1 MPTYKIAIV
10 GAGPAGYFTA
20 QALQKAQTEELVFAI
35 DMIERLPTPWGLVRS
50 GVAPDHPKIKTV
62 SKVFE
67 KIAKEPNFRLFA
79 NVELGKDISLKDLRD
94 QYDAV
99 VLATGA
105 SRGRKLGIPGED
117 LTNSL
122 SAADFVPWYNSH
134 PDYVNT
140 EVDLSSDTAVV
151 IGAGNV
157 AMDVAR
163 ILAIDPTE
171 LDPTDVADHAL
182 VKLKQSNIRTVII
195 CGRRGPEH
203 AAFTAPE
210 LRDLPKLENTDVYID
225 SKQIQD
231 AESRIAAL
239 SEIEKDLKNNLEAMR
254 LIADHSKK
262 GVERKLE
269 IKFLAAPI
277 EFKGNNKIEEVVF
290 AQNKVEKLIQKSE
303 DQCDLVSLL
312 FKSTLK
318 FDQGKIEKIIR
329 KSISDI
335 GVEQTWVE
343 VISPLLILVGDEWV
357 RTGTGIEIE
366 HFLSEVLRKIL
377 SENLGTISRPKNSR
391 PVLLACVENE
401 MHSLALLVLA
411 AVLAEAR
418 IECIFLGARTPQ
430 SALNQVIIKSAPPA
444 IFLWAQLSENADHK
458 YVKSMPSIRPAP
470 RVLLGGPGWKTSKVA
485 ASNKLVMTEG
495 LRDAREQIIEAL
507 AV

>member
-1 MPTYKIAIV
+1 LLNYRIAIV

-20 QALQKAQTEELVFAI
+20 QSFQNAQSDDLSFTI

-67 KIAKEPNFRLFA
+67 KIAKEPGFRLFA
-79 NVELGKDISLKDLRD
+79 NVELGKDFSLKDLRD

-105 SRGRKLGIPGED
+105 SKGRKLGIPGEN

-122 SAADFVPWYNSH
+122 SAADFVPWYNAH
-134 PDYVNT
+134 PDYVDLK
-140 EVDLSSDTAVV
+140 VDLISDTAVV

-171 LDPTDVADHAL
+171 LYPTDVADHAL
-182 VKLKQSNIRTVII
+182 AKLKQSNIRTVII

-239 SEIEKDLKNNLEAMR
+239 SEIEKDLKNNLEAMK
-254 LIADHSKK
+254 LIAEYPKK

-277 EFKGNNKIEEVVF
+277 EFKGNNKIEEVIF
-290 AQNKVEKLIQKSE
+290 TQNKVENGKVVSSGEKFSVKCGLVISAIGYDSVEYPGITIENGRINNIAGHVEHNIYTTGWAKRGPTGVIGTNKSDSTDVVELIIKNLKEPKLSE
-303 DQCDLVSLL
+303 GITSLL
-312 FKSTLK
+312 KSGHEVI
-318 FDQGKIEKIIR
+318 DQLAWEKINA
-329 KSISDI
+329 S
-335 GVEQTWVE
+335 E
-343 VISPLLILVGDEWV
+343 VISG
-357 RTGTGIEIE
+357 EIAG
-366 HFLSEVLRKIL
+366 K
-377 SENLGTISRPKNSR
+377 
-391 PVLLACVENE
+391 
-401 MHSLALLVLA
+401 
-411 AVLAEAR
+411 
-418 IECIFLGARTPQ
+418 
-430 SALNQVIIKSAPPA
+430 
-444 IFLWAQLSENADHK
+444 
-458 YVKSMPSIRPAP
+458 P
-470 RVLLGGPGWKTSKVA
+470 RVKEVDWKRLISLGRS
-485 ASNKLVMTEG
+485 S
-495 LRDAREQIIEAL
+495 
-507 AV
+507 

>member
-1 MPTYKIAIV
+1 LPTYKIAIV

-20 QALQKAQTEELVFAI
+20 QAFQKAQNEETSFSI

-79 NVELGKDISLKDLRD
+79 NVEVGKDVSLKDLRD

-105 SRGRKLGIPGED
+105 SKGRKLGIPGED

-134 PDYVNT
+134 PDYVDL

-171 LDPTDVADHAL
+171 LDPTDIADHAL

-210 LRDLPKLENTDVYID
+210 LRDLPKLENTDVYVD

-231 AESRIAAL
+231 AESRISKL

-262 GVERKLE
+262 SVERKLE

-290 AQNKVEKLIQKSE
+290 SQNKVENGKVVASGVKFSIKCGLVISAIGYDSVEYPGITIENGRINNIAGHVEYNIYTTGWAKRGPTGVIGTNKSDSTDVVELIIENLKEPKLSE
-303 DQCDLVSLL
+303 GITSLL
-312 FKSTLK
+312 KSGHEVI
-318 FDQGKIEKIIR
+318 DQLAWEKINA
-329 KSISDI
+329 S
-335 GVEQTWVE
+335 E
-343 VISPLLILVGDEWV
+343 VISG
-357 RTGTGIEIE
+357 EIAG
-366 HFLSEVLRKIL
+366 K
-377 SENLGTISRPKNSR
+377 
-391 PVLLACVENE
+391 
-401 MHSLALLVLA
+401 
-411 AVLAEAR
+411 
-418 IECIFLGARTPQ
+418 
-430 SALNQVIIKSAPPA
+430 
-444 IFLWAQLSENADHK
+444 
-458 YVKSMPSIRPAP
+458 P
-470 RVLLGGPGWKTSKVA
+470 RVKEVDWKRLISLGRS
-485 ASNKLVMTEG
+485 
-495 LRDAREQIIEAL
+495 
-507 AV
+507 

>member
-1 MPTYKIAIV
+1 LPTYKIAIV

-20 QALQKAQTEELVFAI
+20 QAFQKAQNEETSFSI

-79 NVELGKDISLKDLRD
+79 NVEVGKDVSLKDLRD

-105 SRGRKLGIPGED
+105 SKGRKLGIPGED
-117 LTNSL
+117 LSNSL

-171 LDPTDVADHAL
+171 LDPTDIADHAL
-182 VKLKQSNIRTVII
+182 DKLKQSNIRTVII

-231 AESRIAAL
+231 AELRISKL
-239 SEIEKDLKNNLEAMR
+239 SEIEKDLKNNLEAMK

-290 AQNKVEKLIQKSE
+290 SQNKVENGKVVASGSKFSIKCGLVISAIGYDSVEYPGITIENGRINNIAGYVEHNIYTTGWAKRGPTGVIGTNKSDSTDVVELIIENLKEPKPS
-303 DQCDLVSLL
+303 DGITSLL
-312 FKSTLK
+312 KSGHEVI
-318 FDQGKIEKIIR
+318 DQLAWEKINA
-329 KSISDI
+329 S
-335 GVEQTWVE
+335 E
-343 VISPLLILVGDEWV
+343 VISG
-357 RTGTGIEIE
+357 EIAG
-366 HFLSEVLRKIL
+366 K
-377 SENLGTISRPKNSR
+377 
-391 PVLLACVENE
+391 
-401 MHSLALLVLA
+401 
-411 AVLAEAR
+411 
-418 IECIFLGARTPQ
+418 
-430 SALNQVIIKSAPPA
+430 
-444 IFLWAQLSENADHK
+444 
-458 YVKSMPSIRPAP
+458 P
-470 RVLLGGPGWKTSKVA
+470 RVKEVDWKRLISLGRS
-485 ASNKLVMTEG
+485 
-495 LRDAREQIIEAL
+495 
-507 AV
+507 